1 MAAAELNEDYFSPEV
16 AEALLDLQR
25 KWKVFSE
32 PELMLCLQKKKKRM
46 KQKNISEIC
55 NRSRKAGILEV
66 GTLAV
71 LRYIPHWFLI
81 SNEP

>member
-32 PELMLCLQKKKKRM
+32 PELMLCLQKKKK
-46 KQKNISEIC
+46 KKNETKKHFR
-55 NRSRKAGILEV
+55 NL
-66 GTLAV
+66 
-71 LRYIPHWFLI
+71 
-81 SNEP
+81 